1 MYNKLQFMLLY
12 WMLNIDIESLKGT
25 RQHVQRERGGERT
38 ERRKWSLSFM
48 APWGGSV
55 NCHSWYAWWTCYIC
69 RFVCVPHSH
78 MSLCVWLYVCYQWVQ
93 KVSCLISLNTW
104 GPWECLSLSLLI
116 KHQEKQQQRQH
127 RIRKEAK
134 GKHKEGTI
142 KDMKENRFMCI
153 QQYWCERK
161 N

>member
-12 WMLNIDIESLKGT
+12 WMLNIDTESLKGT
-25 RQHVQRERGGERT
+25 RRHVQRKRRREGNDLCPSWPLGVDLSTVTTGMHGEHAAYAGLCVYHIHT
-38 ERRKWSLSFM
+38 WV
-48 APWGGSV
+48 SV
-55 NCHSWYAWWTCYIC
+55 
-69 RFVCVPHSH
+69 
-78 MSLCVWLYVCYQWVQ
+78 CVWLYVCYQWAQ
-93 KVSCLISLNTW
+93 KVSCLISLSTW

-116 KHQEKQQQRQH
+116 KHPEEQQQRQH

-134 GKHKEGTI
+134 GKHKERTI
-142 KDMKENRFMCI
+142 KDMKDNRFMCI